1 MSRRW
6 NGETFDSVSTVIII
20 IIIIIAIW
28 QKHPQQEFQT
38 PKMREE
44 IFTLQYILCNL
55 LSNVVI
61 IE

>member
-20 IIIIIAIW
+20 IIIISIW